1 MGDGGKILIKETY
14 HSSASLFRVAV
25 TDNPEMQHAGAEP
38 PVFTDDVSLRV
49 FMDHLRKLAVQS

>member
-1 MGDGGKILIKETY
+1 MILIKETY
-14 HSSASLFRVAV
+14 HSSASLFHVAV